1 MKKLLFISNI
11 SKKITNFSKPS
22 ILAAQSMGYEV
33 HLAADFSEFKD
44 DPEKYGVI
52 LHHIDLKRNP
62 MHPKN
67 IKAKRQVL
75 NLMKAEKFDAV
86 HCNTPVGGWFGRSC
100 GKKARVRKIIYTAHG
115 FYFYKG
121 GPKIYNI
128 TFKPMEF
135 LMARSTDALITIN
148 HEDYEVAKR
157 MKLRKGGKVYYV
169 PGVGIDTSAIDGVPS
184 DRASLL
190 REINAKNDDFII
202 ISVGELNRNKN
213 NRTIIEA
220 LGKLK
225 TPSVHFILCGVG
237 SCKDELSAL
246 AEHYGISDR
255 VHFLGYRSDI
265 PTLLKSADAFVMSTL
280 REGLPRSIMEAMS
293 AGLPCVVSDIRG
305 NNDLIDHNGGFLC
318 GPCDSSSFAEAINT
332 LSVNPEMCTR
342 MGEYNRE
349 KVKNYD
355 TEIVCR
361 MMNDIYI
368 ETLA

>member
-11 SKKITNFSKPS
+11 TNKITNFSKPA

-33 HLAADFSEFKD
+33 HMAADFSGFTD
-44 DPEKYGVI
+44 DASEYGVT

-62 MHPKN
+62 LHPKN
-67 IKAKRQVL
+67 IKAKRSML
-75 NLMKAEKFDAV
+75 ELMRKEKFDAV

-100 GKKARVRKIIYTAHG
+100 GKKAGVRKIIYTAHG

-121 GPKIYNI
+121 GPKIYDL

-135 LMARSTDALITIN
+135 LMAHSTDALITIN

-169 PGVGIDTSAIDGVPS
+169 PGVGIDTSAINGVPS

-190 REINAKNDDFII
+190 REIGAKDDDFII
-202 ISVGELNRNKN
+202 ISVGELNQNKN

-220 LGKLK
+220 LGKLQAGNI
-225 TPSVHFILCGVG
+225 HYILCGVG

-305 NNDLIDHNGGFLC
+305 NADLIDENGGYLC
-318 GPCDSSSFAEAINT
+318 SPTDSDAFAAAIKS
-332 LSVNPEMCTR
+332 LHDSPEKR
-342 MGEYNRE
+342 REMGKYNRE
-349 KVKNYD
+349 KVKKFD
-355 TEIVCR
+355 IEIVSR
-361 MMNDIYI
+361 KINEIYR
-368 ETLA
+368 ETLG